1 MSASLNQEIIDA
13 GSLVG
18 LLLVFVF
25 AYFAALFPIFE
36 DIRHRPCPPA
46 NDDKQALMSRLKT
59 YWLIGVSL
67 QILVV
72 LVLALLTPLSW
83 QVLHVEKFT
92 PFQTV
97 RIALLLVDLL
107 LIATG
112 IVIGLEVFLLIRRR
126 RELGFM

>member
-1 MSASLNQEIIDA
+1 
-13 GSLVG
+13 
-18 LLLVFVF
+18 
-25 AYFAALFPIFE
+25 
-36 DIRHRPCPPA
+36 
-46 NDDKQALMSRLKT
+46 MSRLKT